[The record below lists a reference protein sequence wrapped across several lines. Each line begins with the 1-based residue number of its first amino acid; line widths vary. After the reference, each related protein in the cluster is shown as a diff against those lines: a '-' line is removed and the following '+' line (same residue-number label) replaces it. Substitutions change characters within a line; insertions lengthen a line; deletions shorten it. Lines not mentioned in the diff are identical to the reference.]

1 MAFLVCL
8 DGGDAKLRKTVNR
21 PVQIVMTDRGAGRA
35 KSVEVTKVMHQEGD
49 IIVLLGHPLH

>member
-1 MAFLVCL
+1 MPSLE
-8 DGGDAKLRKTVNR
+8 KVNR

-35 KSVEVTKVMHQEGD
+35 KSVGVTKVMHQEGD